1 MRRILDSYEKF
12 LLNEKKY
19 SNHTSDAYLSDIKL
33 FLSYLDN
40 EKITF
45 LEVDY
50 FIIRYYIVYLS
61 VNEYSKST
69 IRRNLSALS
78 SFFNYCVKNNELK
91 ENPVPL
97 VESIKDDKFLPDFLF
112 IEEVKLLIKA
122 CNESKYVYRDKL
134 IVMLLFLNGLRVSEL
149 VNIKLSDIRNN
160 NLKVL
165 GKGNKER
172 YTILSTQVLTV
183 LENYINQER
192 SSSELKHDYLL
203 INNKGEMLSDRGV
216 RYIITQLSKRSELEK
231 HVYPHMLRHSFAT
244 YFLTHGSDLRTVQT
258 FLGHKNLS
266 TTQIY
271 THLSN
276 DHLKDAHR
284 QFHPRNKKKN

>member
-1 MRRILDSYEKF
+1 MRKILDKYLDN

-19 SNHTSDAYLSDIKL
+19 SEHTVSAYEGDIEL

-45 LEVDY
+45 FEVDY
-50 FIIRYYIVYLS
+50 FVIRYYIVHLS
-61 VNEYSKST
+61 NSEYSKSS
-69 IRRNLSALS
+69 IKRKLSAVN
-78 SFFNYCVKNNELK
+78 SFFNYALKHNYIK

-97 VESIKDDKFLPDFLF
+97 VESIKGDKFLPDFLF
-112 IEEVKLLIKA
+112 IEEVRQLIKA
-122 CNESKYVYRDKL
+122 CNDRKFKYRDKL
-134 IVMLLFLNGLRVSEL
+134 IIMLLFFNGLRVSEL
-149 VNIKLSDIRNN
+149 VSIKLSDIKNN
-160 NLKVL
+160 HLKIV
-165 GKGNKER
+165 GKGSKER
-172 YTILSTQVLTV
+172 YTILSSQVINIIT
-183 LENYINQER
+183 EYINNER
-192 SSSELKHDYLL
+192 SSSTSKHDYLFVN
-203 INNKGEMLSDRGV
+203 NNKEHLTDRGV
-216 RYIITQLSKRSELEK
+216 RYIVNDISKTSELDK

-276 DHLKDAHR
+276 EHIKAAHQ
-284 QFHPRNKKKN
+284 QFHPRNKKKS

>member
-1 MRRILDSYEKF
+1 MKEKLVSYQSY

-19 SNHTSDAYLSDIKL
+19 SEHTASAYVSDIKL
-33 FLSYLDN
+33 FLSYLSD

-45 LEVDY
+45 LTVDY
-50 FIIRYYIVYLS
+50 FVIRYYIVYLS
-61 VNEYSKST
+61 TNEYSKNS

-78 SFFNYCVKNNELK
+78 SFFNYAIKNNFAK
-91 ENPVPL
+91 ENPIPL
-97 VESIKDDKFLPDFLF
+97 VESIKGDKFLPDFLF

-122 CNESKYVYRDKL
+122 CSGRKFPNRDKL
-134 IVMLLFLNGLRVSEL
+134 IIMLLFLNGLRVSEL
-149 VNIKLSDIRNN
+149 VNIRLDDIKDNR
-160 NLKVL
+160 LKII

-172 YTILSTQVLTV
+172 YTILSKQVISV
-183 LENYINQER
+183 MGEYINLER
-192 SSSELKHDYLL
+192 GSSAQNHNLLL
-203 INNKGEMLSDRGV
+203 INNKGTALSDRGV
-216 RYIITQLSKRSELEK
+216 RYIVNELSNLSELDK

-276 DHLKDAHR
+276 EHIKAAH
-284 QFHPRNKKKN
+284 QKFHPRNKKKN